1 MGEYRPD
8 LVPGLVQRTDVKALE
23 IIQPEGPSFTLDGNE
38 LRWQNW
44 SMRLGFNHREGLVI
58 HRVGYQDGERAAP
71 DRAPAVLRRDGR
83 PLPRPEPTT
92 TTAAPPSTSASG
104 AWAS

>member
-23 IIQPEGPSFTLDGNE
+23 IVQPEGPSFTLDGNE

-44 SMRLGFNHREGLVI
+44 SMRLGFNYREGLVI
-58 HRVGYQDGERAAP
+58 HRVGYDDGDDAAARSRTGCPSPRWSSPTATRA
-71 DRAPAVLRRDGR
+71 
-83 PLPRPEPTT
+83 PTT
-92 TTAAPPSTSASG
+92 TAGPPSTSASG